1 MSKGGSLKA
10 YPWLL
15 FVVLGF
21 VSVCATFH
29 AGSEVQSGRLA
40 FSIGNYQMAR
50 SYFDG
55 AAQTDPNYV
64 YRSDLPGGSVQS
76 YLGRA
81 DYATERYPQARQELE
96 RAVAIDKDGNVARL
110 YLRLTLTRMGDREN
124 GLREIQS
131 AMQGLYDWI
140 MYVQGNFRYSYGQF
154 WDMNGTIRAAIQVDL
169 AMIASKE
176 INWSTLLTDGEWLGK
191 KMDEEIDVARKS
203 AQLWWQSGV
212 GRGGR

>member
-1 MSKGGSLKA
+1 MKS
-10 YPWLL
+10 YTWPL
-15 FVVLGF
+15 FVVMGF
-21 VSVCATFH
+21 VSACAGFQ
-29 AGSEVQSGRLA
+29 AGSNIQSGRLA

-50 SYFDG
+50 GYFES
-55 AAQTDPNYV
+55 AAQVDPSYT

-96 RAVAIDKDGNVARL
+96 QALAINKEDNEARL
-110 YLRLTLTRMGDREN
+110 YLGLTLARLGDREN
-124 GLREIQS
+124 GLKEIQN

-140 MYVQGNFRYSYGQF
+140 VYVQQDFRYSYGQF
-154 WDMNGTIRAAIQVDL
+154 WDMNGTIRAAIQADL

-176 INWSTLLTDGEWLGK
+176 IDWPTLLADGEWLGK

-203 AQLWWQSGV
+203 AQLWYQSGV